1 MNIVLCNNNSEKN
14 KINKTLTNQ
23 HTFTG
28 TLKEETN
35 VTNPVILM
43 ELENPTNY
51 NYAYIPEFRR
61 FYYIDDFVVV
71 RSGLWRVSLS
81 VDVLESFKN
90 EILNTPVLISDSE
103 NINNN
108 YLTGNVWKSNV
119 KESTSIINFPTGL
132 SENGEFILITAG
144 G

>member
-1 MNIVLCNNNSEKN
+1 MIIVLCNNNSEKN
-14 KINKTLTNQ
+14 KLHKNITNG

-35 VTNPVILM
+35 VTNPVVLM
-43 ELENPTNY
+43 EIENPTNY
-51 NYAYIPEFRR
+51 NYAYIPEFHR
-61 FYYIDDFVVV
+61 YYFISDFVSV
-71 RSGLWRVSLS
+71 RNGLWRVSMN
-81 VDVLESFKN
+81 VDVLASFKN
-90 EILNTPVLISDSE
+90 EILESYVLISGSE

-108 YLTGNVWKSNV
+108 YLTGDIWKSNV